1 MLDSPAQFVERSG
14 RAVGHE
20 GGDQTGEAVG
30 AEKLVDDDIAGHA
43 RQGEV
48 REFLS
53 DDLVR
58 GGDRHEVAE
67 AFQRDG
73 VPIVEM
79 GADRL

>member
-1 MLDSPAQFVERSG
+1 MLNSPAQFVERA
-14 RAVGHE
+14 RRTVGHE
-20 GGDQTGEAVG
+20 GRDQTSEAVG
-30 AEKLVDDDIAGHA
+30 AEELVDDDITGHA
-43 RQGEV
+43 CQGEV